1 MRTLPGLA
9 AKRAPVLAAVL
20 AALLVGAVS
29 GAAATLLHHYWWG
42 LALGLVAA
50 VVALGWL
57 PAGPVR
63 LAFALGWCL
72 LALRGALP
80 RPGGGFL
87 VAGDAQGWSF
97 LTGSFVL
104 LVASVLTVASG
115 RRRLAGPGRTRRED
129 HGVRGSAT

>member
-1 MRTLPGLA
+1 MRTLPRLA
-9 AKRAPVLAAVL
+9 AVLAAVL

-42 LALGLVAA
+42 LSLGLVAA
-50 VVALGWL
+50 VLALGWL
-57 PAGPVR
+57 PGGPVR
-63 LAFALGWCL
+63 LAFALGWFL

-115 RRRLAGPGRTRRED
+115 RRRLDGPGRTRRED